1 MQHAIGI
8 SAEFKTREQVAY
20 EGIRAAIVDGRLDQG
35 TSINVSRLADEI
47 GVSRITVGNA
57 LKRLSGEGFVLLRPH
72 REAIVAPLDPGLI
85 REIYL
90 MRAELEALGGR
101 EEAAHITDEDL
112 AELIAINEQIA
123 AIHTVQPLD
132 VRSLRATDLV
142 FHRRVRQIARMPLL
156 STTLENLADR
166 CEAFRARLLDARFRV
181 LPAPYRHTEILDAL
195 AARDPER
202 AASALRQHILDGMEA
217 ILEQINEPETRPEV

>member
-8 SAEFKTREQVAY
+8 NAEFKTREQVAY

-35 TSINVSRLADEI
+35 ALINVSRLADEI

-90 MRAELEALGGR
+90 MRAELEALGGQ
-101 EEAAHITDEDL
+101 EEAIHITDEDL
-112 AELIAINEQIA
+112 AELIEINEQIA

-132 VRSLRATDLV
+132 VRALRAADLV
-142 FHRRVRQIARMPLL
+142 FHRRLRAIARMPLL

-195 AARDPER
+195 AARDPAR
-202 AASALRQHILDGMEA
+202 TAAALRRHILDGMEA
-217 ILEQINEPETRPEV
+217 ILEQINEPETRSGT

>member
-8 SAEFKTREQVAY
+8 NAEFKTREQVAY

-35 TSINVSRLADEI
+35 ASINVSRLADEI

-57 LKRLSGEGFVLLRPH
+57 LKRLAGEGFVLLRPH

-90 MRAELEALGGR
+90 MRAELEALAGR
-101 EEAAHITDEDL
+101 EEAVNITDDDL
-112 AELIAINEQIA
+112 AELNRINERIA
-123 AIHTVQPLD
+123 EIRTVQPLD
-132 VRSLRATDLV
+132 VRSLRAADLE
-142 FHRRVRQIARMPLL
+142 FHRTLRAIARMPLL

-181 LPAPYRHTEILDAL
+181 LPAPYRHTKILGAL
-195 AARDPER
+195 TARDPER
-202 AASALRQHILDGMEA
+202 TAVALRRHILDGMEA
-217 ILEQINEPETRPEV
+217 ILQEINEPDPLTEA

>member
-8 SAEFKTREQVAY
+8 NAEFKTREQAAY

-35 TSINVSRLADEI
+35 ASINVSRLADEI

-57 LKRLSGEGFVLLRPH
+57 LKRLAGEGFVLLRPH

-90 MRAELEALGGR
+90 MRAELEALAGR
-101 EEAAHITDEDL
+101 EEAAQISDDDL
-112 AELIAINEQIA
+112 AELNRINARIAEIR
-123 AIHTVQPLD
+123 TVQPLD
-132 VRSLRATDLV
+132 VRSLRAADLE
-142 FHRRVRQIARMPLL
+142 FHRTLRSIARMPLL

-181 LPAPYRHTEILDAL
+181 LPAPYRHTEILNAL

-202 AASALRQHILDGMEA
+202 VAAALRRHILDGMEA
-217 ILEQINEPETRPEV
+217 ILEEIKQPDSSTEA

>member
-8 SAEFKTREQVAY
+8 NAEFKTREQAAY

-35 TSINVSRLADEI
+35 ALINVSRLADEI

-57 LKRLSGEGFVLLRPH
+57 LKRLAGEGFVLLRPH

-101 EEAAHITDEDL
+101 DEAVHITDADL
-112 AELIAINEQIA
+112 AELVETNERIA

-132 VRSLRATDLV
+132 VRALRAADLI
-142 FHRRVRQIARMPLL
+142 FHRRLRSIARMPLL
-156 STTLENLADR
+156 SNTLENLADR

-202 AASALRQHILDGMEA
+202 VSVALRRHILDGMEA
-217 ILEQINEPETRPEV
+217 ILEQIDEPDTRSEA